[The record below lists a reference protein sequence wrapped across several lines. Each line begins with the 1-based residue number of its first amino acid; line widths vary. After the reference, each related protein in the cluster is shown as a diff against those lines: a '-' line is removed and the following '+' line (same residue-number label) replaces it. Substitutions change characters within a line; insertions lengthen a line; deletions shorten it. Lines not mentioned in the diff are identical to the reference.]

1 MARDDA
7 PWLPAR
13 PAAGRRADVPE
24 ADAAQPAS
32 LPSGSRPSPAVPHE
46 EAPRRRRR
54 TTASSSSRLRS
65 AYLALALATTAVLV
79 VGVAVV
85 PRYGDGPASGT
96 PVADELR
103 RLPTDAAW
111 SLDLAGL
118 LAPDVPPSCVHVWPS
133 AAVDGLV
140 AVGTSVDLETDDAAS
155 SPGCRRAAVSGNTSR
170 VALVEAGTGRVRWV
184 HDLAEDVPDADA
196 LAIPATQVVPAA
208 DRVLVQV
215 QTSGGAAQVAL
226 DLDGGDSL
234 EVARGRRDLPAVS
247 VAAVGRLQL
256 RAVGGTDDASRRFS
270 LVDAGD
276 LTEPVW
282 QGRADVGTT
291 PLLLESGVVL
301 EADGRSSFVDGRT
314 GAARPLERGRGRGTT
329 LETAAVG
336 PAGDGSLYVVER
348 AGRSRPT
355 VSAVDPLGD
364 RRWTTPVE
372 AGALD
377 VTDRCVLALSS
388 DASSVTCLDRGDG
401 RVLWSRDLGGP
412 ARVVPVPGQSRD
424 DVWVV
429 VQRDDGPELAALDV
443 SDGSRRVALPLGPS
457 DEVVA
462 ASRTVV
468 YVETDDSG
476 TSPDAVSAYDA
487 SSGRRL
493 WTSTSTGRVAFWGGA
508 LVVVDDS
515 AAASRLVDRT
525 RVGSTS

>member
-1 MARDDA
+1 MVRDDA
-7 PWLPAR
+7 PWSPAR
-13 PAAGRRADVPE
+13 PGAGWRADV
-24 ADAAQPAS
+24 AARGARPPAA
-32 LPSGSRPSPAVPHE
+32 LPTASSPPAGVPLE

-65 AYLALALATTAVLV
+65 LYLSLAAATVLVLV

-85 PRYGDGPASGT
+85 PHYGGGDTAAGT
-96 PVADELR
+96 PAADELR
-103 RLPTDAAW
+103 RPPTDAAW
-111 SLDLAGL
+111 TLDLAGL
-118 LAPDVPPSCVHVWPS
+118 LAPDVPPACVHVWPS
-133 AAVDGLV
+133 AATDGLV

-155 SPGCRRAAVSGNTSR
+155 ATGCRRSAVSGNTSR

-184 HDLAEDVPDADA
+184 HDLADDVPDADA
-196 LAIPATQVVPAA
+196 LAIPASQVVPGAG
-208 DRVLVQV
+208 RVLVQV

-226 DLDGGDSL
+226 ALADGAAL

-276 LTEPVW
+276 LTSPIW

-291 PLLLESGVVL
+291 PLLLASGVVV

-314 GAARPLERGRGRGTT
+314 GEARPLERGRGTT
-329 LETAAVG
+329 VETAATG
-336 PAGDGSLYVVER
+336 PTGDDSLYLVER
-348 AGRSRPT
+348 AGRDRPT
-355 VSAVDPLGD
+355 VSAVDPIGD
-364 RRWTTPVE
+364 RRWTSDVE
-372 AGALD
+372 AGALA
-377 VTDRCVLALSS
+377 VTDRCVLALAP

-401 RVLWSRDLGGP
+401 RALWSRDLGGP
-412 ARVVPVPGQSRD
+412 SRVVPVPGQSRD

-429 VQRDDGPELAALDV
+429 AQRDDGPELAALDAA
-443 SDGSRRVALPLGPS
+443 DGSRRVALPLGPS
-457 DEVVA
+457 DDVVA

-476 TSPDAVSAYDA
+476 AGPDAVTAYDA
-487 SSGRRL
+487 SGGRRL
-493 WTSTSTGRVAFWGGA
+493 WGSTSAGRAAFWGGA

-515 AAASRLVDRT
+515 AVASRLVDRT